1 MSLPRLEGFAR
12 AKTSKHLPAVLTRE
26 EVRAVFAQLDATPL
40 LVAHLLYGAGLRLM
54 EALRLRVKDVDFARG
69 QILVR
74 DGKGAKDRVT
84 MLPKTVAPSLELH
97 LAHVCSLHEND
108 LARGFG
114 EVWLPFALARK
125 YPRAAREWIWQYV
138 FPANCLSR

>member
-114 EVWLPFALARK
+114 EV
-125 YPRAAREWIWQYV
+125 
-138 FPANCLSR
+138 